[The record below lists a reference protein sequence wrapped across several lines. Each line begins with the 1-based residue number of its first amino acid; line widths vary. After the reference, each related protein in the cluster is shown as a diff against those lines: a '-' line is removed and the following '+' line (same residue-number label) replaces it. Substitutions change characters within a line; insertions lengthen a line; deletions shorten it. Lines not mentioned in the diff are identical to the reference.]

1 MSTED
6 LERCYTA
13 ALRILHYRF
22 NSEAE
27 LRRKLQRKQFDKPL
41 IDETIERLRREKWL
55 DDKRFAAA
63 LVRTK
68 QQKHHG
74 PRKIA
79 LELAAAGVDRDEA
92 RQALRENSNP
102 ERERE
107 DAVKLFEKRRRL
119 LIRRHGEEYVLTD
132 EARRKLAA
140 YLLNQ
145 GYDSAL
151 VQSVVKEI
159 PVVDD

>member
-1 MSTED
+1 MSDD

-13 ALRILHYRF
+13 ALHILNYRF

-27 LRRKLQRKQFDKPL
+27 LRRKLKSKKFEGPL
-41 IDETIERLRREKWL
+41 IEETIERLRREKWL
-55 DDKRFAAA
+55 DDSRFAAA
-63 LVRTK
+63 FVRTK

-79 LELAAAGVDRDEA
+79 MELAAAGVGRDEA
-92 RQALRENSNP
+92 KQALQANSNP

-107 DAVKLFEKRRRL
+107 DAVALFEKRRRM
-119 LIRRHGEEYVLTD
+119 LIRRHGEDYVQTD